1 MGGGGVDYEAP
12 TTINYEEGMREALQ
26 AQVDL
31 APEMFAAESDA
42 RFGRKAYARLEQEI
56 LTETLL
62 GKKVEYDDEGRII
75 EGYTGME
82 TTPENDAVR
91 EAFRYLIEDFPNET
105 KDLGNDGSLKVLTEK
120 MEILQAN
127 GAVGEEQGQ
136 EIITNLFL
144 YNKGSAQLVN
154 QFRKL
159 RTDWVEDSGGEP
171 VYKKDGEGNP
181 ITDPSKA
188 GTTEYLGGGLV
199 SNIAGDT
206 EKNFVNEDGKE
217 ELRKAGFDK
226 DGNFQGISSLASDL
240 QQLDTTSRFRGEL
253 KAIEDNAQAFTT
265 AYRQQGNIEGAL
277 GEVTRLAQQSSIPTK
292 IDASSNAL
300 TNIASGFQAP
310 LLGQQSSQQTMGGQQ
325 QDPNAFT
332 GAPQVAQGSG
342 MAQSMGGQQN
352 DPAGTVYQNGVA
364 GRVDPNTGAFVAYA
378 QDDRPMSGATAED
391 KEPPQAQDSDVPT
404 MEAQNFTTSTRRRGT
419 SPPTYIT
426 EIKDEEGNL
435 IKTVSADSMDGSKAI
450 AQSFIRQS
458 EKESAQKFEDEKAQT
473 RNTQREGAIS
483 QAASSQSD
491 RMASTNYG
499 LGDMGGLRSDMVNKA
514 KSDLAL
520 GGDLSDRELRASQQQ
535 ARMASTARGRDRD
548 SSSVLA
554 ELRNNEMYSRQ
565 RENERKGFAS
575 QVFGMEGSLA
585 TQDASM
591 NLQAQMAN
599 QSALQTQQSQLL
611 DAAKLDIDRQIQVDQ
626 INRQFEM
633 AGLGQDRGAAAQLVG
648 LEQATAID
656 PTQALFGRPSGAGTI
671 AGQNLYGNAATNN
684 QLPQMYNPT
693 QGLNFMAGQA
703 AQVNNY
709 NAAYAGAQAQVSAG
723 KSAMMGNIIGGIAG
737 GVGGMFQGRYGNACW
752 VAREVYGSHNPRWL
766 IFRYWML
773 NKSPDW
779 FRSTYIKHGE
789 RFANW
794 ISNKPML
801 KKVIRVWMDS
811 RIRKGV

>member
-1 MGGGGVDYEAP
+1 MGGGGVDYQAP

-31 APEMFAAESDA
+31 APEMYAAESDA

-56 LTETLL
+56 LQETLL

-91 EAFRYLIEDFPNET
+91 EAFRYLIEDYPQEVA
-105 KDLGNDGSLKVLTEK
+105 KLGTQGSLNALMTNL
-120 MEILQAN
+120 EILQSN
-127 GAVGEEQGQ
+127 GAVGEEQGK
-136 EIITNLFL
+136 EIVSELFF
-144 YNKGSAQLVN
+144 YNSSEELVK
-154 QFRKL
+154 QFRSL
-159 RTDWVEDSGGEP
+159 RTEWVEDSGGQP
-171 VYKKDGEGNP
+171 VYKKDGEGNV

-188 GTTEYLGGGLV
+188 GTVEFLGGGLV

-206 EKNFVNEDGKE
+206 EKKFVNEDGKE
-217 ELRKAGFDK
+217 EIRKAGFDK
-226 DGNFQGISSLASDL
+226 DGNFQGISALASDL
-240 QQLDTTSRFRGEL
+240 QQLDTTARFRGEL
-253 KAIEDNAQAFTT
+253 KAIEENAQAFTT
-265 AYRQQGNIEGAL
+265 AYRQQGNIEGAIN
-277 GEVTRLAQQSSIPTK
+277 EVTRLAQQSSIPTK

-310 LLGQQSSQQTMGGQQ
+310 LLGQQQQS
-325 QDPNAFT
+325 AST
-332 GAPQVAQGSG
+332 GG

-352 DPAGTVYQNGVA
+352 DSAGIAPPSETV
-364 GRVDPNTGAFVAYA
+364 
-378 QDDRPMSGATAED
+378 AED
-391 KEPPQAQDSDVPT
+391 REPPQAQDPEVIT
-404 MEAQNFTTSTRRRGT
+404 MKAQSLTTSTRRRGG
-419 SPPTYIT
+419 TYIT
-426 EIKDEEGNL
+426 DIYDANGQI
-435 IKTVSADSMDGSKAI
+435 IKTVSADNADEAKAL
-450 AQSFIRQS
+450 AQDFIRTS
-458 EKESAQKFEDEKAQT
+458 EKEYAQKAEDETARV
-473 RNTQREGAIS
+473 RNTKRESAIN

-491 RMASTNYG
+491 SMASTNYG
-499 LGDMGGLRSDMVNKA
+499 LGDMSGLRSSMVEKA

-520 GGDLSDRELRASQQQ
+520 GGDLSEREFRAAQQQ
-535 ARMASTARGRDRD
+535 ARAASTARGRDRD
-548 SSSVLA
+548 SSSILA
-554 ELRNNEMYSRQ
+554 ELQNNEVYSRQ

-585 TQDASM
+585 TQDAAM

-599 QSALQTQQSQLL
+599 QSALQRQQSQLL

-648 LEQATAID
+648 LEQATSID

-703 AQVNNY
+703 AQINSY
-709 NAAYAGAQAQVSAG
+709 NSAYAGAQAQVSAG
-723 KSAMMGNIIGGIAG
+723 KSAMFGNILGGVAG
-737 GVGGMFQGRYGNACW
+737 GLGQVFQGKCW

-773 NKSPDW
+773 NKSPNW

-794 ISNKPML
+794 ISDKPML
-801 KKVIRVWMDS
+801 KKVIRMWMDS